1 MEVVNHG
8 QIERM
13 TIPDG
18 WVEGPRQQFQGIG
31 TRSLREFH
39 PPEAPEAQ
47 ICLFYRGL
55 PVDDESGEAF
65 LSILGAPEHI
75 LSPEETASLRGVLK
89 ERADEALFE
98 LVKPAQTTTRGGR
111 KALVLEGVYKQT
123 KKYLHE
129 LVIAADA
136 AGRVI
141 QEIYFLG
148 SQEDYYKYGAD
159 VQAAFNSIEWKVPVQ
174 A

>member
-1 MEVVNHG
+1 MEVFNHG

-13 TIPDG
+13 TMPEG
-18 WVEGPRQQFQGIG
+18 WVEGPPRQFQGIG
-31 TRSLREFH
+31 TRSLRQFH
-39 PPEAPEAQ
+39 PPEAREAQ

-55 PVDDESGEAF
+55 PVDDETGEAF
-65 LSILGAPEHI
+65 ESILRAPEHI
-75 LSPEETASLRGVLK
+75 LSPEETASLSAVLK
-89 ERADEALFE
+89 ERADGAVFE

-111 KALVLEGVYKQT
+111 KVLVLEGVYKQT

-129 LVIAADA
+129 LLIAADG

-141 QEIYFLG
+141 QEIYFIG
-148 SQEDYYKYGAD
+148 TQEDYYRYSAD